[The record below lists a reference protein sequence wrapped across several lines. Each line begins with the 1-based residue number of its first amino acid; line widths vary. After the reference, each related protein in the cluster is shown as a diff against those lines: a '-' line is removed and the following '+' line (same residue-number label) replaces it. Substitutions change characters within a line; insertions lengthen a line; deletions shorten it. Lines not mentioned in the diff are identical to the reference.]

1 MFDQLKNLKALSGLM
16 GNLPQIKHRMEQMQ
30 AELARKTVEAESGA
44 GAVRVT
50 VNGKLEVLSV
60 QLDPAMIAT
69 FIGDA
74 NQAEDRQM
82 VEELIASAVNEAL
95 QRAQEL
101 VKQEM
106 SKAAGGLNLPGLDG
120 LSLPT

>member
-1 MFDQLKNLKALSGLM
+1 MA
-16 GNLPQIKHRMEQMQ
+16 NLPQIKQRMEQMQ
-30 AELARKTVEAESGA
+30 AELARKTVEAEAGA

-69 FIGDA
+69 FLGDA
-74 NQAEDRQM
+74 AKAEDRQL

-95 QRAQEL
+95 RRAQEL

-120 LSLPT
+120 LNLPV

>member
-16 GNLPQIKHRMEQMQ
+16 GNLPQLKQRMEQLQ
-30 AELARKTVEAESGA
+30 AELARMTVEAESGA

-50 VNGKLEVLSV
+50 VNGKLEVLAV

-69 FIGDA
+69 FLGDA
-74 NQAEDRQM
+74 DQAQDCQLL
-82 VEELIASAVNEAL
+82 EELIASAVNEAL
-95 QRAQEL
+95 RRAQEL

-106 SKAAGGLNLPGLDG
+106 SKAAGGLNLPGMDG
-120 LSLPT
+120 LLPPI